1 MPLWIYHLPVW
12 QFCGLVLAGWMVPA
26 QVCYETVHRL
36 WKPLFN
42 DSERGVAMT
51 LLSLVATLNSLLLAF
66 CAVSVWDGYRSADT
80 AVNNEAISLAQLGRD
95 LSVYGTPEAL
105 EARERTREYIQ
116 SIVDIEWPQM
126 QEDPTRH
133 FHSVRIDRV
142 FRALQRIEPHNARE
156 GVLLAEI
163 WTRTNEVLKF
173 RRERIGS
180 GEACVPGTFWFVIV
194 VGGAL
199 SLVPLLVLPANA
211 FNRLAMAF
219 VALST
224 GMVFFFIAYM
234 DRPYVGDQSVSR
246 QPFISTLDAM
256 DSWDRGP
263 Q

>member
-1 MPLWIYHLPVW
+1 MPLWIYQLPVW
-12 QFCGLVLAGWMVPA
+12 QFCGLMLAGWMVPA
-26 QVCYETVHRL
+26 QVCYEAVHRL
-36 WKPLFN
+36 WKPLFS

-51 LLSLVATLNSLLLAF
+51 LLALVATLNSLLLAF
-66 CAVSVWDGYRSADT
+66 CAVSVWDGFRSADT

-95 LSVYGTPEAL
+95 LAVYGTPEAL
-105 EARERTREYIQ
+105 EARERTREYVQ
-116 SIVDIEWPQM
+116 SIIDIEWPQM
-126 QEDPTRH
+126 QEDPTRYDNG
-133 FHSVRIDRV
+133 VRIDRI

-156 GVLLAEI
+156 EVLLAEI
-163 WTRTNEVLKF
+163 WKRTNEMLRF
-173 RRERIGS
+173 RRERISS
-180 GEACVPGTFWFVIV
+180 GEACVPVTFWFVIV
-194 VGGAL
+194 VGGVL

-246 QPFISTLDAM
+246 QPFLYTLAGM
-256 DSWDRGP
+256 EVWDQGA